1 VQQILK
7 AAVQK
12 GEKEKYSINIYFVYL
27 REACTSHPW
36 GILQI
41 ALQCTVPTL
50 QVKSLSFWSLSMIEA
65 QYSGGDHRQLELSF
79 ESMGLLLDSGASFP
93 SMFCC

>member
-27 REACTSHPW
+27 REACT
-36 GILQI
+36 
-41 ALQCTVPTL
+41 VPTL
-50 QVKSLSFWSLSMIEA
+50 QVKSLSFWSLSMIEV

-79 ESMGLLLDSGASFP
+79 ESMVCSWIQVHPSLQSFVARV
-93 SMFCC
+93 

>member
-1 VQQILK
+1 MYI
-7 AAVQK
+7 
-12 GEKEKYSINIYFVYL
+12 
-27 REACTSHPW
+27 HPW

-50 QVKSLSFWSLSMIEA
+50 QVKSLSFWSLSMIEV

-79 ESMGLLLDSGASFP
+79 ESMVCSWIQVHP
-93 SMFCC
+93 SLQCFVATRV